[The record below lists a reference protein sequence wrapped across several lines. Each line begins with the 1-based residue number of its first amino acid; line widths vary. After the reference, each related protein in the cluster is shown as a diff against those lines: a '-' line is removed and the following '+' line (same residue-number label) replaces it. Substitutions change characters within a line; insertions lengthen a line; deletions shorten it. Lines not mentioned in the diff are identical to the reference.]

1 VLTEQGLFVAVE
13 DLAEALPLAGRVEWQ
28 GSDASLLGAGQHP
41 LLFVADFAEERG
53 QRASGVV
60 RPSGGVVR

>member
-28 GSDASLLGAGQHP
+28 GSDAGLLGAGATP
-41 LLFVADFAEERG
+41 STFRRG
-53 QRASGVV
+53 LR
-60 RPSGGVVR
+60 